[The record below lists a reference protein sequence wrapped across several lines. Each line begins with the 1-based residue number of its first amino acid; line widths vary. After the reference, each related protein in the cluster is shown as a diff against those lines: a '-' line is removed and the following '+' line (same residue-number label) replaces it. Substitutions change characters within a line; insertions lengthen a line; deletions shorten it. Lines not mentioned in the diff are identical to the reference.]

1 MKFSLSRRGFTLI
14 EVMIVI
20 AIIAGLI
27 AVGAPRLLKKDANMK
42 TAARQLTVLV
52 KEIRNQAKLFNS
64 TYRLAI
70 RLDAGQE
77 SYWVEK
83 SNGPV
88 LIDKEKLK
96 EEIEGKNKDKKPEDN
111 APPPLFQIDKK
122 LSKKEK
128 ILPSNLHFVQVETM
142 NMSQPVTSG
151 LAYIHFFPE
160 GLMEASTIQLTD
172 KKNTWTLVFNPLTG
186 QADIV
191 EKAVNLKELSR

>member
-1 MKFSLSRRGFTLI
+1 MKLSPSKGGFTLI

-20 AIIAGLI
+20 AIMAGLI

-64 TYRLAI
+64 TYRLVI
-70 RLDAGQE
+70 RIEPGHE

-83 SNGPV
+83 SNGPA

-96 EEIEGKNKDKKPEDN
+96 EEIEGKNKDKKPEEG
-111 APPPLFQIDKK
+111 APPPLFQIDKR

-128 ILPSNLHFVQVETM
+128 ILPSNLHFTQVETS

-151 LAYIHFFPE
+151 IAYIHFFPE
-160 GLMEASTIQLTD
+160 GLMEASTIQLAD

>member
-1 MKFSLSRRGFTLI
+1 MNKRGFTLI
-14 EVMIVI
+14 EIMIVI

-42 TAARQLTVLV
+42 TTARQLIVLV
-52 KEIRNQAKLFNS
+52 KEIRNQAKMFNS
-64 TYRLAI
+64 TYRLVI
-70 RLDAGQE
+70 RMETGE
-77 SYWVEK
+77 NSYWVEK
-83 SNGPV
+83 SNGPA

-96 EEIEGKNKDKKPEDN
+96 DEIEGKNKGTKPEEG
-111 APPPLFQIDKK
+111 APPPLFQIDKR

-128 ILPSNLHFVQVETM
+128 TLSPNLHFAQVETM

-160 GLMEASTIQLTD
+160 GIMEAATIQIAD

>member
-1 MKFSLSRRGFTLI
+1 MNKRGFTLI

-42 TAARQLTVLV
+42 TTARQLTVLV
-52 KEIRNQAKLFNS
+52 KEIRNQAKLFNA
-64 TYRLAI
+64 TYRLVI
-70 RLDAGQE
+70 RIEPGQE
-77 SYWVEK
+77 SYWVER
-83 SNGPV
+83 SSGLQ
-88 LIDKEKLK
+88 LIDKEKLA
-96 EEIEGKNKDKKPEDN
+96 EEYEGKNKKEDDKE
-111 APPPLFQIDKK
+111 APPPLFQIDKR

-128 ILPSNLHFVQVETM
+128 TLPPNLHFTHVETI
-142 NMSQPVTSG
+142 NMSQPVNNG
-151 LAYIHFFPE
+151 IAYIHFFPE
-160 GLMEASTIQLTD
+160 GLMEAAAIQLTD

>member
-1 MKFSLSRRGFTLI
+1 MNKRGFTLI

-27 AVGAPRLLKKDANMK
+27 AVGAPRLLKKDTNIK
-42 TAARQLTVLV
+42 TVARQLTVLV

-64 TYRLAI
+64 TYRLVI
-70 RLDAGQE
+70 RIEPGQE

-83 SNGPV
+83 ASGPA
-88 LIDKEKLK
+88 LIDTEKLK
-96 EEIEGKNKDKKPEDN
+96 EEYEGKNSQNEKDKD
-111 APPPLFQIDKK
+111 APPPLFQIDKR

-128 ILPSNLHFVQVETM
+128 ILPSNLHFAQVETI
-142 NMSQPVTSG
+142 NMSQPITSG

-160 GLMEASTIQLTD
+160 GLLEASAIQITD

-186 QADIV
+186 QADVV
-191 EKAVNLKELSR
+191 EKATNLKDISR

>member
-111 APPPLFQIDKK
+111 APPPLFQIDKR

>member
-1 MKFSLSRRGFTLI
+1 MNKRGFTLI

-42 TAARQLTVLV
+42 TVARQLTVLV

-64 TYRLAI
+64 TYRLVI
-70 RLDAGQE
+70 RIEQGHE

-83 SNGPV
+83 SNGPA
-88 LIDKEKLK
+88 LIDTEKLK
-96 EEIEGKNKDKKPEDN
+96 EEYEGKNKSDTKDKD
-111 APPPLFQIDKK
+111 APPPLFQIDKR

-128 ILPSNLHFVQVETM
+128 TLPSNLHFAQVETI

-160 GLMEASTIQLTD
+160 GLLEASAIQITD
-172 KKNTWTLVFNPLTG
+172 NKNTWTLVFNPLTG

-191 EKAVNLKELSR
+191 EKATNLKDISR

>member
-1 MKFSLSRRGFTLI
+1 MNKRGFTLI

-27 AVGAPRLLKKDANMK
+27 AVGAPRLLKKDANIK
-42 TAARQLTVLV
+42 TVARQITVLV

-64 TYRLAI
+64 TYRLVI
-70 RLDAGQE
+70 RIEPGQE

-83 SNGPV
+83 ANGPA
-88 LIDKEKLK
+88 LIDPEKLK
-96 EEIEGKNKDKKPEDN
+96 EEYEGKSKKDDKDKD
-111 APPPLFQIDKK
+111 APPPLFQIDKR

-128 ILPSNLHFVQVETM
+128 VLPSNLHFKQVETI

-151 LAYIHFFPE
+151 LAYIHFFPQ
-160 GLMEASTIQLTD
+160 GLLEASAIQITD
-172 KKNTWTLVFNPLTG
+172 NKNTWTLVFNPLTG

-191 EKAVNLKELSR
+191 EKETNLKDISR